1 MSADAPVPTTTTTS
15 SSDYTNEQ
23 QPEHNGLSVLDLV
36 KHAARTI
43 ASTLNSSDRLG
54 IVTFSTEA
62 KVLQPL
68 IPMTALNKKKTE
80 RNLGGMQPSS
90 ATNLWGGIVEGLK
103 LFGSTESGSTTGR
116 VPALM
121 VLTDGMPNHMCPAQ
135 GYVAKL
141 RAMERLPAA
150 IHTFGF
156 GYSLRSG
163 LLKSVAEIGGG
174 GYSFIPDAGMIVS
187 ILLGLGDW

>member
-1 MSADAPVPTTTTTS
+1 M
-15 SSDYTNEQ
+15 
-23 QPEHNGLSVLDLV
+23 
-36 KHAARTI
+36 
-43 ASTLNSSDRLG
+43 
-54 IVTFSTEA
+54 
-62 KVLQPL
+62 
-68 IPMTALNKKKTE
+68 
-80 RNLGGMQPSS
+80 
-90 ATNLWGGIVEGLK
+90 EGLR
-103 LFGSTESGSTTGR
+103 LFGKNEGGSGR

-141 RAMERLPAA
+141 KAMERLPAA

-174 GYSFIPDAGMIVS
+174 GYSFIPDAGMIVGLS
-187 ILLGLGDW
+187 LTLGRVVGDKSGKVLTMRLGNRLRSFGCEPPVDVCE